1 MEVAVKMKVLF
12 TVNFGKD
19 YFDSLKEE
27 GIEPIFIDPK
37 IEKVDMDRIRD
48 IDMMVD
54 FNSYDEI
61 DIDELKNLKA
71 IQLVSVGFNHI
82 PFDKIRKNN
91 VIVSN
96 YKGGFGIPISE
107 SVILYILQI
116 YNRSKLFY
124 ELQSK
129 KIWEEHRHQ
138 GLLFGKT
145 VTIVGTGSIAQETAK
160 RLKAFGTTIYGIN
173 TKGDKREFFDECYT
187 SQEMKELFSRS
198 DIVILL
204 MPDTEK
210 TRGMIGDSEL
220 DAMKDNS
227 ILINVGRGSTL
238 KLDDLEK
245 HIDKFR
251 GVALDVFEV
260 EPLPKNSYLWDEE
273 NVIITPHNTGFSEEN
288 NRLLREM
295 ARESILKVM
304 KTGKPLNPVNMERG
318 Y

>member
-1 MEVAVKMKVLF
+1 MKVLF

-19 YFDSLKEE
+19 YFESLKED

-37 IEKVDMDRIRD
+37 TEKIDMDKIRD

-138 GLLFGKT
+138 GLLYNKT

-160 RLKAFGTTIYGIN
+160 KLKAFGTTVYGIN
-173 TKGDKREFFDECYT
+173 TRGDKRNYFDECFT
-187 SQEMKELFSRS
+187 SEDMKELFSKS
-198 DIVILL
+198 DIIILL

-210 TRGMIGDSEL
+210 TRGMIGDEEL
-220 DAMKDNS
+220 YAMKYNS

-260 EPLPKNSYLWDEE
+260 EPLPKDSYLWDKE

-288 NRLLREM
+288 NKLLREM